1 VAKISP
7 MLPPGSEI
15 SNDVEIVDV
24 EIVDVLEPGDGLLYI
39 GDPYLDAWHSGCYKG
54 ALISCGKL

>member
-1 VAKISP
+1 